1 MWSKKWSNL
10 NLVCFRAMCGEFG
23 ELAAIIGLVFDFLA
37 FGLHHNKMMNGTSHK
52 KFSALE
58 QQVQG
63 IEGF

>member
-1 MWSKKWSNL
+1 M
-10 NLVCFRAMCGEFG
+10 VCFRAMCGEFG